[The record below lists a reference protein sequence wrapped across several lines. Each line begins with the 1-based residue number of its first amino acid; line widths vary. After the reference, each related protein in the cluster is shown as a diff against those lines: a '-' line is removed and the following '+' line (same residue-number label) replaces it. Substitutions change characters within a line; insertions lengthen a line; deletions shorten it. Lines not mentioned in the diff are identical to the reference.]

1 MAPILARETQTAP
14 CRGFERDLLD
24 RWPCLSTDL
33 DRLTYP
39 AGCETRT
46 VHQVTRT
53 FWSSLHETGALLL
66 CATASLWLGLVACR
80 HDGSALPLSG
90 TLWAHLKDERF
101 GTVTSIGGLPL
112 GVRDA
117 LQELFHSPSLD
128 IAEPGAEF
136 QAAGGPVR
144 PGRRLVAAGCRAITA
159 SSITSAQ
166 GPVPPGASPCFT
178 GRRAKPASSGAAPRR
193 ADWRGSATFSTLCC
207 PGQSGVP
214 SGRGSGIAD
223 E

>member
-1 MAPILARETQTAP
+1 MVPILRRETQTAP

-24 RWPCLSTDL
+24 RWACLSTDL
-33 DRLTYP
+33 DRLTYT

-66 CATASLWLGLVACR
+66 CAITSLWLGLVACR

-101 GTVTSIGGLPL
+101 GTVTSTGGLPL

-144 PGRRLVAAGCRAITA
+144 PGRRLVAAGCSSDHCLVYYERAGT
-159 SSITSAQ
+159 
-166 GPVPPGASPCFT
+166 GPTWRVALFHWTPRETRFEWG
-178 GRRAKPASSGAAPRR
+178 GAAPGGL
-193 ADWRGSATFSTLCC
+193 A
-207 PGQSGVP
+207 
-214 SGRGSGIAD
+214 GIGDVQHAVLSRTIRSPD
-223 E
+223 RSW